1 MPSGAGRPSPANR
14 LPVCGTQR
22 GQGGPSGGGTGEDW
36 RWSSL
41 WRWHHGGEEAKALLS
56 PWPVPQSPGSDRWHR
71 PRTWLQIV
79 NTPISGPELEA
90 LRVSAQRGRPFGES
104 IWVGTMVQRHGLAA
118 TTRNPGRPRRED
130 P

>member
-1 MPSGAGRPSPANR
+1 VQDDRHLLTVCRYVERNAVRAV
-14 LPVCGTQR
+14 LPGVER
-22 GQGGPSGGGTGEDW
+22 AEDW